1 VRLHWQSGLLA
12 GAQGRLRT
20 DMRATTGTR
29 AAADGALLTD
39 NRTIAGRH
47 GCWSG
52 LLVCTL
58 AWTAR
63 TAAVAHRD
71 RRAEEGNRAF
81 SRPHRRGQ
89 EGSQDRAP
97 QAVLTFLAQSSAA
110 SGADWPASLG
120 VEPSPF
126 RSKEHTAA
134 RESSPWKALWPLPSH
149 CSAALCDPT
158 LTVSKHGQAREP
170 CRPFGRLVPWRMGWT
185 VLQMTLCCS

>member
-1 VRLHWQSGLLA
+1 MKLPWLLERSTGMHPGVPADALGLSM
-12 GAQGRLRT
+12 
-20 DMRATTGTR
+20 DEP
-29 AAADGALLTD
+29 
-39 NRTIAGRH
+39 
-47 GCWSG
+47 S
-52 LLVCTL
+52 LLVSRDGCGSAVRGGAHT
-58 AWTAR
+58 WTAR

-110 SGADWPASLG
+110 SGADWLASLG

-134 RESSPWKALWPLPSH
+134 RESSPWKALGRHFGHCPHVALRHSATQRSPCPSMDRRG
-149 CSAALCDPT
+149 SLAD
-158 LTVSKHGQAREP
+158 
-170 CRPFGRLVPWRMGWT
+170 RLDDSCLGGWDGP
-185 VLQMTLCCS
+185 SFR

>member
-1 VRLHWQSGLLA
+1 MKLPWLLERSTGMHPGVPADALGLSM
-12 GAQGRLRT
+12 
-20 DMRATTGTR
+20 DEP
-29 AAADGALLTD
+29 
-39 NRTIAGRH
+39 
-47 GCWSG
+47 S
-52 LLVCTL
+52 LLVSRDGCGL
-58 AWTAR
+58 AVRGGARTWTAR
-63 TAAVAHRD
+63 TATIAHRH

-89 EGSQDRAP
+89 EGSQDRVP

-134 RESSPWKALWPLPSH
+134 RESSPWKALWPLPSR

-170 CRPFGRLVPWRMGWT
+170 CRPFGRLVPWLMGWT